1 MALSESVIVFVVS
14 LLIGAFGVYIG
25 GLVVADSDD
34 FGEALLVA
42 LVGAIAWS
50 IIASVLGGVPIVG
63 QIIAPI
69 VALAAYIA
77 IVKWRYSVTWLRA
90 GGIAILAWVIALGVL
105 TVISNLGLA
114 NLDTVG
120 VPRWQGVTDTGPP
133 IQ

>member
-1 MALSESVIVFVVS
+1 MPLSESVIVFVVS
-14 LLIGAFGVYIG
+14 LFIGAFGVYIG
-25 GLVVADSDD
+25 GLVIADSDD

-42 LVGAIAWS
+42 LVGALSWS
-50 IIASVLGGVPIVG
+50 VIASVLGSIPLVG

-77 IVKWRYSVTWLRA
+77 IVKWRYSVSWVRA
-90 GGIAILAWVIALGVL
+90 GGIAILAWIIALGVL

-120 VPRWQGVTDTGPP
+120 VPRWQGLTDGGPP
-133 IQ
+133 GR